1 VYTRSRSGV
10 NHQRTEF
17 LITSAFFRR
26 IDSNGRRRVDTVR
39 KTDCIDLSDRMVLRE
54 GCGVHTAFPLHS
66 PDFYAGD
73 PYPAYRELRATAPVC
88 WNDVT
93 NFWALLK
100 YEDIRFVSGNP
111 AMFSSA
117 KGVTIP
123 DPAVE
128 NPVQEG
134 SLVFTDPPRH
144 RQLRK
149 LINSGFTRRQV
160 AVLEP
165 KIRTIVRGILD
176 GIEPG
181 SVHEFAEEIA
191 APLPTRMI
199 AELIGAPPD
208 DWEQFRAW
216 SDATTGTADPEVELD
231 VFVAMG
237 QLFEYFQKL
246 IAARRVQPHDDL
258 LSVLAEAE
266 IDGDRLTDE
275 DLLNFTFLLLVAGN
289 ETTRNLIALGTLA
302 LIEHPGQCRLL
313 VDDPALIP
321 GAVEEMLRWN
331 SPVIHMARTATTD
344 VEIRGQLIRKGDV
357 VVMLYGSANR
367 DEEIFGAD
375 AEEFKVARHPNP
387 HIAFGCGEHSCVG
400 AQLARLEASV
410 MFDELL
416 RRFPRLELVGQ
427 VDRVRATM
435 VPGVRRMPVRLGTDS

>member
-1 VYTRSRSGV
+1 V
-10 NHQRTEF
+10 RT
-17 LITSAFFRR
+17 T
-26 IDSNGRRRVDTVR
+26 
-39 KTDCIDLSDRMVLRE
+39 
-54 GCGVHTAFPLHS
+54 FPLHS

-73 PYPAYRELRATAPVC
+73 PYPAYRELRATSPVC

-100 YEDIRFVSGNP
+100 YEDIRYVSSNP
-111 AMFSSA
+111 ALFSSA
-117 KGVTIP
+117 KGITIP
-123 DPAVE
+123 DPAIPS
-128 NPVQEG
+128 PVQEG
-134 SLVFTDPPRH
+134 NLIFSDPPRH
-144 RQLRK
+144 RQMRK

-165 KIRTIVRGILD
+165 KIREIVAGILD

-208 DWEQFRAW
+208 DWEQFRVW
-216 SDATTGTADPEVELD
+216 SDAATGNADPEIELD
-231 VFVAMG
+231 SLVAMG

-246 IAARRVQPHDDL
+246 IAARRAEPRDDL

-266 IDGDRLTDE
+266 IDGHRLDDE
-275 DLLNFTFLLLVAGN
+275 DLLNFAFLLLVAGN

-302 LIEHPGQCRLL
+302 LIAHPDQCRLL

-331 SPVIHMARTATTD
+331 SPVVHMARTATTD
-344 VEIRGQLIRKGDV
+344 VEIRGQQIAEGDV
-357 VVMLYGSANR
+357 VVMLYQSANR

-375 AEEFKVARHPNP
+375 SEEFKVTRNPNP

-400 AQLARLEASV
+400 AQLARLEATV
-410 MFDELL
+410 LFEELL
-416 RRFPRLELVGQ
+416 HRFPKLELVGE
-427 VDRVRATM
+427 VDRMRATM
-435 VPGVRRMPVRLGTDS
+435 VPGVKRMPVRLGA

>member
-1 VYTRSRSGV
+1 VHAKSS
-10 NHQRTEF
+10 
-17 LITSAFFRR
+17 SA
-26 IDSNGRRRVDTVR
+26 I
-39 KTDCIDLSDRMVLRE
+39 
-54 GCGVHTAFPLHS
+54 PLHS

-93 NFWALLK
+93 KFWALLK
-100 YEDIRFVSGNP
+100 YEDIRFVSSSP
-111 AMFSSA
+111 ALFTST
-117 KGVTIP
+117 KGITIP
-123 DPAVE
+123 DPAMPS
-128 NPVQEG
+128 PVQEG
-134 SLVFTDPPRH
+134 NLIFSDPPRH

-149 LINSGFTRRQV
+149 LINSGFTRRRV

-165 KIRTIVRGILD
+165 KIREIVRGILD

-216 SDATTGTADPEVELD
+216 SDAATGTADPEIELD
-231 VFVAMG
+231 SFVAMG

-246 IAARRVQPHDDL
+246 IAARRAEPRNDL

-266 IDGDRLTDE
+266 IDEHRLTDE
-275 DLLNFTFLLLVAGN
+275 DLLNFAFLLLVAGN

-302 LIEHPGQCRLL
+302 LISHPDQRRLL
-313 VDDPALIP
+313 VENPALIP

-331 SPVIHMARTATTD
+331 GPVVHMARTAVAD
-344 VEIRGQLIRKGDV
+344 VEIRGQRIAEGDV

-367 DEEIFGAD
+367 DEDVFGSD
-375 AEEFKVARHPNP
+375 SEEFKVTRHPNP

-400 AQLARLEASV
+400 AQLARLEATV
-410 MFDELL
+410 MFEELL
-416 RRFPRLELVGQ
+416 GRFPKLELVGD
-427 VDRVRATM
+427 VDRMRATM
-435 VPGVRRMPVRLGTDS
+435 VPGVKRMPVRLGA